1 MKGTGL
7 GKFIYD
13 SNLTTDFDD
22 RALAHL
28 QIVIGAKLRRNES
41 FYFSWKDDLSIG
53 DGRNVVWLHPALPL
67 RFKYSGGRMPRI
79 NREWI
84 VQLTN
89 SSNSA
94 GGLQLLPEP
103 AEGDNSRGQAE
114 Q

>member
-1 MKGTGL
+1 M

-13 SNLTTDFDD
+13 SSLATDFDD

-41 FYFSWKDDLSIG
+41 FYFSWKDDQSIG

-67 RFKYSGGRMPRI
+67 RFKYLGSRMPRI

-84 VQLTN
+84 VELTN
-89 SSNSA
+89 SANSA

-103 AEGDNSRGQAE
+103 EPAEGKDAPGPVDI
-114 Q
+114 